1 MAHTNKNS
9 WKELNVGEEP
19 MGTQRSGGR
28 APRPIRG
35 VGQGEG
41 RAQWRA
47 GLEDNGVGE
56 FSGKVN
62 QDGPGRMLSLGL

>member
-1 MAHTNKNS
+1 M
-9 WKELNVGEEP
+9 GEEP
-19 MGTQRSGGR
+19 METERCGGR
-28 APRPIRG
+28 ALEANRG

-56 FSGKVN
+56 FSGKSRGV
-62 QDGPGRMLSLGL
+62 RSHA